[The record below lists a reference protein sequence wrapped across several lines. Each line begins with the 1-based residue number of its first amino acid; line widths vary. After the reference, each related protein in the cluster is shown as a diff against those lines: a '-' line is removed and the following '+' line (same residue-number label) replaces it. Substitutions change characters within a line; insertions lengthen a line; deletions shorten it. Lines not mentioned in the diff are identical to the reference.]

1 MATAADWEP
10 SEEEC
15 PICNDA
21 FTEPK
26 VLHCG
31 HVVCKDCLVNW
42 LKVETDATC
51 PMCRTT
57 IMENQSNQTFEAF
70 ADSLPTDLAMEAVI
84 ESQKVLNKDH
94 PCQVCVNSVAL
105 FLCTDCGDFF
115 CSTCVKGH
123 QKSSVSRHHS
133 VESLHRLTAEK
144 LASSRPSLCSTH
156 PGEVC
161 KKYCLDHKISLC
173 LECATSTHRT
183 CPGLTDLDSMVQ
195 EKIAALSEVSA
206 TLGAEEA
213 VLDEAIQQ
221 LDQFLLE
228 QAESTAE
235 AIAEMDASFDLLE
248 SALKARRQHLKDLYQ
263 TALTDTKEEV
273 NKKRTLFFQ
282 RKWTLTTHN
291 RISQRSCQVIK
302 DDVIAAMTSAMKTR
316 LNDLQCCRQLPPGS
330 MAFSVGKVVVDS
342 QAVSRLR
349 RDLLKVGEVKTCTTD
364 IAQGKA
370 HVQDGGPVLGAA
382 SNITTSTNPQSLYPS
397 DTVITVDGH
406 TQVGGPVL
414 RAASN
419 VTPTSTL
426 QSLTPSDTSASQAPA
441 QVGNPARRLWYNA
454 TPITTLQSL
463 SPRDTSTSQAP
474 AQVGSPA
481 GRARYSPTPTTT
493 LQSLDHTVVRGP
505 VLRAASSVTPT
516 TSSQSWFPSDTSAR
530 QVHAQVGGPVLRAA
544 SNVTPTSTQ
553 QSLTP
558 SDTSASQAPAQV
570 GGPVRGAAPYFTP
583 TTDLQSLSPSDTS
596 ASQPSALRFL
606 FHGNCGNNIMLSNCQ
621 KAAGKTDKSGD
632 GIVMSLDAMQ
642 VNMFYEVRFVRSD
655 GRPTPVDMYL
665 GIVTEPPD
673 AIPLPRWSGQ
683 LKSAVVIGV
692 NSEAAKSRAGTV
704 LRDVMKKCRVGLK
717 LDNDR
722 NLYWYNNGKCKG
734 VVINRVPDPCYFMI
748 DLYSFYGQVITQP
761 VIPMS

>member
-441 QVGNPARRLWYNA
+441 QVG
-454 TPITTLQSL
+454 
-463 SPRDTSTSQAP
+463 
-474 AQVGSPA
+474 
-481 GRARYSPTPTTT
+481 
-493 LQSLDHTVVRGP
+493 
-505 VLRAASSVTPT
+505 
-516 TSSQSWFPSDTSAR
+516 
-530 QVHAQVGGPVLRAA
+530 
-544 SNVTPTSTQ
+544 
-553 QSLTP
+553 
-558 SDTSASQAPAQV
+558 
-570 GGPVRGAAPYFTP
+570 GPVRGAAPYFTP